1 MEIQMLT
8 WHLKITCCWWANVC
22 FIRTILMLC
31 SIAYFFA
38 LFTVSCCSD
47 EIFGR
52 PAPNIPGSV
61 RYLAPGPMND
71 EMQKSDWSW
80 RKFQV
85 TKNIY
90 FYQILSAK
98 CPLKICVNA
107 QYYLNWTDLV
117 YIMSLIL
124 FDTSYA
130 SLFKT
135 KGINI
140 MKRVKYI

>member
-1 MEIQMLT
+1 MLT

-61 RYLAPGPMND
+61 RYLAPGPIEWWN
-71 EMQKSDWSW
+71 
-80 RKFQV
+80 
-85 TKNIY
+85 
-90 FYQILSAK
+90 AK
-98 CPLKICVNA
+98 VR
-107 QYYLNWTDLV
+107 
-117 YIMSLIL
+117 LIL
-124 FDTSYA
+124 EKIPSNKNY
-130 SLFKT
+130 LFLSDLISKMSIKNLCQCSILLKLDWLRIYNVT
-135 KGINI
+135 
-140 MKRVKYI
+140 YIIWYIISKPF